1 MSGVLARPTGER
13 VATRYAFADAILELG
28 AEDPRIVVLD
38 ADVSK
43 SLTTDR
49 FGAKFP
55 GRGFNIGVAEQNMMC
70 TAAGLST
77 VGLIPFACTYGVFAS
92 MRSLEQIR
100 TTICYPR
107 LNVKVVGSHGGIT
120 AGPDGASHQAI
131 EDLALMRSLANM
143 TVLMPADA
151 PTMRLAVRAAARWD
165 GPVYI
170 RLTRDPVPVLFDASY
185 PFEIGRAVTLRDGGD
200 AAILAIGDMVAQALG
215 AAEALAKEG
224 VSVRVLDMHTVKPLD
239 EEVVL
244 KAAEE
249 TGAIVTAEDHTILGG
264 LGGAVSEVLA
274 ERRPTPLQ
282 RIGIR
287 DCFTESG
294 AYADL
299 LAKFG
304 LTSSDIAAAV
314 RKAVARKRGVLQ
326 SPVPGPPL

>member
-1 MSGVLARPTGER
+1 MPEGLVRNTGER

-28 AEDPRIVVLD
+28 AEDPRVVVLD

-49 FGAKFP
+49 FAAKFP

-77 VGLIPFACTYGVFAS
+77 LGLVPFACTYGVFAS
-92 MRSLEQIR
+92 MRGLEQIR

-107 LNVKVVGSHGGIT
+107 LNVKVVGSHGGVT

-131 EDLALMRSLANM
+131 EDLALMRAVANM
-143 TVLMPADA
+143 TVLMPADG

-185 PFEIGRAVTLRDGGD
+185 PFEIGKSVTLREGND
-200 AAILAIGDMVAQALG
+200 ATVIAIGDMVVQALA

-224 VSVRVLDMHTVKPLD
+224 VSIRVIDMHTLKPLD
-239 EEVVL
+239 EEAVL
-244 KAAEE
+244 KAAAD
-249 TGAIVTAEDHTILGG
+249 TGAIVTAEDHTIMGG
-264 LGGAVSEVLA
+264 LGSAVAEVLG
-274 ERRPTPLQ
+274 ENRPTPLQ

-287 DCFTESG
+287 DRFTESG
-294 AYADL
+294 SYADL
-299 LAKFG
+299 LVKYG
-304 LTSSDIAAAV
+304 LTAGDIAAAV
-314 RKAVARKRGVLQ
+314 RKVLCRKGTGL
-326 SPVPGPPL
+326 